1 MPVREP
7 SPEEQEAARRRRLA
21 EVFGEALP
29 ETTRDD
35 RPDPRERSGVPRT
48 TGSARR
54 SPRTTADLSTPYD

>member
-7 SPEEQEAARRRRLA
+7 TPEEQEAARRRRLA

-35 RPDPRERSGVPRT
+35 RPDPQERSEGSTDDWLRAQVPPHH
-48 TGSARR
+48 G
-54 SPRTTADLSTPYD
+54 